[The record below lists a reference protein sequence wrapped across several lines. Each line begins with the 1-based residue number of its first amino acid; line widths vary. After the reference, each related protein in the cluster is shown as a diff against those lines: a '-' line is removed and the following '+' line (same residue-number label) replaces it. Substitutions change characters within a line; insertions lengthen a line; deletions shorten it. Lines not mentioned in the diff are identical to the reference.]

1 MLSMTGSDFSFD
13 TLQRN
18 ALLRSIDL
26 GIGQTSSCWVAKIVH
41 WLQAYV
47 LALLPETFPCH
58 HYGNGTLRYEIV
70 GE

>member
-13 TLQRN
+13 TLQHH
-18 ALLRSIDL
+18 AVLRSIDL
-26 GIGQTSSCWVAKIVH
+26 GIGQTSSCWVAKIIH
-41 WLQAYV
+41 WPQAYV

-58 HYGNGTLRYEIV
+58 HYRDGTLRYEIV